1 MNKDSLEN
9 LVRVVS
15 EEIYRSLGQGTQTG
29 GGAACPWC
37 AQACGGHC
45 STEVNR
51 LLEVGASRV
60 SALAPD
66 ASIDRSIASLIDHTL
81 LKADAVY
88 EDIRRICDE
97 AKRYGFAS
105 VCINPSM
112 VSLAS
117 RLLVN
122 SPVKVCTV
130 VGFPLGA
137 TLAEVKAFEA
147 EASIVNGAHEIDM
160 VLNIGALKSKDLAT
174 VGQDIQLV
182 AQACHA
188 REAICKVIIETAYL
202 TDEEKISACSVAKA
216 SGGDFV
222 KTSTGFGPGGA
233 SAKDVALMRSVVG
246 DDVGVKASGG
256 IRDWKML
263 QEMVQSGA
271 TRIGASAS
279 VKILQEAKSQ
289 QIASILPVP
298 AGEGRTG
305 NDYY

>member
-1 MNKDSLEN
+1 MNKDSSLEH

-15 EEIYRSLGQGTQTG
+15 EEIHRGLTHGALEG
-29 GGAACPWC
+29 GDAFCPWC

-45 STEVNR
+45 ATEVNR
-51 LLEVGASRV
+51 MVEVGANRV

-66 ASIDRSIASLIDHTL
+66 ASIDSSIASLIDHTL
-81 LKADAVY
+81 LKADAAY
-88 EDIRRICDE
+88 EDIRKICEE

-105 VCINPSM
+105 VCINASM

-117 RLLVN
+117 RILAN
-122 SPVKVCTV
+122 SPVRVCTV

-137 TLAEVKAFEA
+137 TLSEVKAFEA

-160 VLNIGALKSKDLAT
+160 VLNIGALKSKDLVT
-174 VGQDIQLV
+174 VGQDIQV
-182 AQACHA
+182 VVQACHA

-216 SGGDFV
+216 SGADFV
-222 KTSTGFGPGGA
+222 KTSTGFGSGGA

-246 DDVGVKASGG
+246 DDVGIKASGG

-289 QIASILPVP
+289 TASNLPVP
-298 AGEGRTG
+298 VGEGRTG